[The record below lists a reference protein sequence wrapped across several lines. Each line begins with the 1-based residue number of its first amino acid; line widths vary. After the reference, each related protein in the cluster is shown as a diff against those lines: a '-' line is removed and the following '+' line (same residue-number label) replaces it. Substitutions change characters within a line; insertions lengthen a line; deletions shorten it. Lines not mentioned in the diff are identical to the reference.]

1 MMDAA
6 AAAAPDGAQQR
17 PASATFSI
25 ELAVRDYELDQ
36 FGVVNNAVYANYAEH
51 GAVLRPHA
59 QHHATPQSNSVV
71 SWILDTLLAHIVRS
85 VTHEDTKHG
94 PLISD
99 ILRVARHEFLA
110 HIGIDA
116 HLIARDGDALAL
128 AEQTIRFLAPLRS
141 R

>member
-1 MMDAA
+1 MHG
-6 AAAAPDGAQQR
+6 AAPR
-17 PASATFSI
+17 PAADAFSI

-51 GAVLRPHA
+51 GAVALLTRNDVRQPREHLRPSSAACLLH
-59 QHHATPQSNSVV
+59 PCSVIHCKC
-71 SWILDTLLAHIVRS
+71 SPWILDL
-85 VTHEDTKHG
+85 DM
-94 PLISD
+94 
-99 ILRVARHEFLA
+99 LRVARHEFLA

-116 HLIARDGDALAL
+116 HVIARDGDALAL